1 MSENNVLEL
10 QELDELKAAYNLM
23 DERLDS
29 QEIVSD
35 EQLRVVMG
43 RRMNFIRKDAKNLV
57 IMINLVL
64 LPLIA
69 FVEYYNGR
77 LNMLGSIVL
86 GVDWITTLLFGLY
99 LSRLARTDDYSTSN
113 VKTLCEKNS
122 KYQKITK
129 WFVPIIVLFIPLYF
143 FMGYVAEGSWGVGI
157 IFFCILAIPLMI
169 GYFAGSMYRR
179 NIIKKEHHG
188 IDIDP
193 ETGGPVKIAK
203 KHKGVFILLISLYSI
218 LTILGNIP
226 VFVGF
231 AYIDTMTDL
240 LVYLY
245 HASDVAVVIVLTL
258 AILHVIN
265 VIRIP
270 RKLFYAL
277 LALVVLMAVVVVV
290 VSMHLNIAASSDPN
304 ILLKVVG
311 MSFLAYYFYKYA

>member
-1 MSENNVLEL
+1 MNENILEL
-10 QELDELKAAYNLM
+10 HELDELKAAYNLM
-23 DERLDS
+23 DERLDG
-29 QEIVSD
+29 QEIVSE

-43 RRMNFIRKDAKNLV
+43 RRMTFIRKDAKELV
-57 IMINLVL
+57 VMINLVL

-77 LNMLGSIVL
+77 LNGLGSIVL
-86 GVDWITTLLFGLY
+86 GVDWITTLLFGMY
-99 LSRLARTDDYSTSN
+99 LLRLARTDDYSTSD

-122 KYQKITK
+122 LYQKLTK

-143 FMGYVAEGSWGVGI
+143 FMSYVAEDRWGVGI
-157 IFFCILAIPLMI
+157 IFFCLLAIPLGI
-169 GYFAGSMYRR
+169 GYFVGSSYRR

-226 VFVGF
+226 VFFGF
-231 AYIDTMTDL
+231 THIDNMTDL
-240 LVYLY
+240 MVYLY
-245 HASDVAVVIVLTL
+245 HASDVAVGIVLIL
-258 AILHVIN
+258 ALLHVIN

-270 RKLFYAL
+270 QKLFYSL
-277 LALVVLMAVVVVV
+277 LAFVVLMAVVVVV
-290 VSMHLNIAASSDPN
+290 VSMHLNIAASGNPDM
-304 ILLKVVG
+304 LVKVVG
-311 MSFLAYYFYKYA
+311 LSIMAYYFYNNA

>member
-1 MSENNVLEL
+1 MYENILEL
-10 QELDELKAAYNLM
+10 HELDELKAAYNLM
-23 DERLDS
+23 DERLDN

-43 RRMNFIRKDAKNLV
+43 RRMNFIRKDAKQLV
-57 IMINLVL
+57 VMINMVL

-86 GVDWITTLLFGLY
+86 AVDWITTLLFGLY
-99 LSRLARTDDYSTSN
+99 LYRLARTDEYSTSD
-113 VKTLCEKNS
+113 VKTLCEKNAL
-122 KYQKITK
+122 YQKLTK

-143 FMGYVAEGSWGVGI
+143 FLSYIAEGQSIAGI
-157 IFFCILAIPLMI
+157 IIFCLLAIPLGI
-169 GYFAGSMYRR
+169 GYFVGSSYRR
-179 NIIKKEHHG
+179 SIIKKEHHG

-218 LTILGNIP
+218 LTILANIP

-231 AYIDTMTDL
+231 SYIDNMTDL
-240 LVYLY
+240 MVYLY
-245 HASDVAVVIVLTL
+245 HASDVAVGIVLIL
-258 AILHVIN
+258 ALLHVIN

-270 RKLFYAL
+270 RRLFYTV
-277 LALVVLMAVVVVV
+277 LALVVLLAVVVVA
-290 VSMHLNIAASSDPN
+290 VSMNLNIAASSDPN
-304 ILLKVVG
+304 VILKVVG
-311 MSFLAYYFYKYA
+311 ISFLAYYFYKYA

>member
-1 MSENNVLEL
+1 MNENILEL
-10 QELDELKAAYNLM
+10 HELDELKAAYNQM
-23 DERLDS
+23 DERLEG

-43 RRMNFIRKDAKNLV
+43 RRMDFIKKDAKQLV
-57 IMINLVL
+57 LMMNLVL

-69 FVEYYNGR
+69 FVEYYNGQ
-77 LNMLGSIVL
+77 LHLLGGIVL
-86 GVDWITTLLFGLY
+86 AVDWIVTMLFGLY
-99 LSRLARTDDYSTSN
+99 LMRLASTDKYSTSD
-113 VKTLCEKNS
+113 VKTLCEKNAL
-122 KYQKITK
+122 YQKLTK

-143 FMGYVAEGSWGVGI
+143 FLSYVAEGSWGVGI
-157 IFFCILAIPLMI
+157 IFFCLLAIPLGI
-169 GYFAGSMYRR
+169 GYFAGYSYRR
-179 NIIKKEHHG
+179 SIIKKEHHG

-218 LTILGNIP
+218 LTILANLP
-226 VFVGF
+226 VFFGF
-231 AYIDTMTDL
+231 SYIENMTEL

-245 HASDVAVVIVLTL
+245 HASDVAIVIVLIL
-258 AILHVIN
+258 VLLHVIN

-270 RKLFYAL
+270 RKLFYAV

-290 VSMHLNIAASSDPN
+290 VSMNLNIAASSDPN

>member
-1 MSENNVLEL
+1 MNENILEL
-10 QELDELKAAYNLM
+10 HELDELKAAYNLM
-23 DERLDS
+23 DERLDN

-43 RRMNFIRKDAKNLV
+43 RRMNFIRKDAKQLV
-57 IMINLVL
+57 VMINMVL

-86 GVDWITTLLFGLY
+86 AVDWITTLLFGLY
-99 LSRLARTDDYSTSN
+99 LYRLARTDEYSTSD
-113 VKTLCEKNS
+113 VKTLCEKNAL
-122 KYQKITK
+122 YQKLTK

-143 FMGYVAEGSWGVGI
+143 FLSYIAEGQSIAGI
-157 IFFCILAIPLMI
+157 IIFCLLAIPLGI
-169 GYFAGSMYRR
+169 GYFAGTSYRR
-179 NIIKKEHHG
+179 SIIKKEHHG

-218 LTILGNIP
+218 LTILANIP

-231 AYIDTMTDL
+231 SYIDNMTDL
-240 LVYLY
+240 MVYLY
-245 HASDVAVVIVLTL
+245 HASDVAVGIVLIL
-258 AILHVIN
+258 ALLHVIN

-270 RKLFYAL
+270 RRLFYTV
-277 LALVVLMAVVVVV
+277 LALVVLLAVVVVA
-290 VSMHLNIAASSDPN
+290 VSMNLNIAASSDPN
-304 ILLKVVG
+304 VILKVVG
-311 MSFLAYYFYKYA
+311 ISFLAYYFYKYA